1 MTLLE
6 SSVLQGSTGRDGL
19 SGLATCNEIRLH
31 MATAC
36 NSNSTIC
43 SAAPASELRRSS
55 ATEPINRSPLERE
68 TVHIHRN
75 HKSVSSLPARL
86 WHSSAPQ
93 VPEWFE
99 RSCEWPREPACPERQ
114 HDPPSGVTESRGK
127 KKQGEWSQPK
137 QHNWS
142 GDICSMVLSDLG
154 SPSLATQK
162 SSALDLCLACY
173 SGAKSYNCAISDS
186 YCWMVQFVANP
197 CWMVQFVANPKRL
210 LSRTVHSD
218 RLTIRMAAGCAS
230 LLSSLSS
237 KRSPRSKRLQSV
249 CVCVKYCEI
258 RQGNRLGK
266 GLERTGFAWSD
277 FFMDA
282 RRLTH
287 SSWEPPTMVCGFRS

>member
-1 MTLLE
+1 
-6 SSVLQGSTGRDGL
+6 
-19 SGLATCNEIRLH
+19 
-31 MATAC
+31 
-36 NSNSTIC
+36 
-43 SAAPASELRRSS
+43 
-55 ATEPINRSPLERE
+55 
-68 TVHIHRN
+68 
-75 HKSVSSLPARL
+75 
-86 WHSSAPQ
+86 
-93 VPEWFE
+93 
-99 RSCEWPREPACPERQ
+99 
-114 HDPPSGVTESRGK
+114 
-127 KKQGEWSQPK
+127 
-137 QHNWS
+137 
-142 GDICSMVLSDLG
+142 MVLSDLG

-258 RQGNRLGK
+258 RQGNAWEKDLK
-266 GLERTGFAWSD
+266 GLVSLDQTSLWMPVAWLTLAGNLLQWSVASEAKNHVIISMFD
-277 FFMDA
+277 LCQQSEHPNYINTPLCLFEDEGLFFIFISCPFMSFHVIS
-282 RRLTH
+282 R
-287 SSWEPPTMVCGFRS
+287 FRFQCAPRA

>member
-1 MTLLE
+1 MIKTPQYVYIYMGDIWRSECFCCHFLLLPAQPPGCPYFNFHFFRF
-6 SSVLQGSTGRDGL
+6 SLWL
-19 SGLATCNEIRLH
+19 SGKFGPARIHWSRWAVRPATCNEIRLH

-127 KKQGEWSQPK
+127 KKSRENGPNPNSTIDLEISAAWFWVIWGPQVWQPK
-137 QHNWS
+137 
-142 GDICSMVLSDLG
+142 
-154 SPSLATQK
+154 SLALLTF
-162 SSALDLCLACY
+162 ALHVTAVLKATT
-173 SGAKSYNCAISDS
+173 A
-186 YCWMVQFVANP
+186 QFPIV
-197 CWMVQFVANPKRL
+197 
-210 LSRTVHSD
+210 TVEWF
-218 RLTIRMAAGCAS
+218 S
-230 LLSSLSS
+230 LLLIPVEWFSLLLIP
-237 KRSPRSKRLQSV
+237 KDCLV
-249 CVCVKYCEI
+249 
-258 RQGNRLGK
+258 
-266 GLERTGFAWSD
+266 
-277 FFMDA
+277 
-282 RRLTH
+282 
-287 SSWEPPTMVCGFRS
+287 EPCTAID